1 VAGISSHA
9 LGAAIQRLRPDLAV
23 TVADSLDELADA
35 VAHRSLPGDL
45 VLAMG
50 AGDVNGLWG
59 RLQNREDPLATFPLA
74 A

>member
-1 VAGISSHA
+1 M
-9 LGAAIQRLRPDLAV
+9 
-23 TVADSLDELADA
+23 TDSLEELTDA
-35 VAHRSLPGDL
+35 VAERSLPGDL

-59 RLQNREDPLATFPLA
+59 RLQNREDPLAMFPLA